1 MLLQHLYI
9 KNNHFK
15 IKLNINNKYF
25 NQKLRR
31 GKCQPEENEWT
42 KFLFSQTNN
51 SVTPTWKIKKRKQDS
66 NLCKTS
72 HCRCDQA
79 RDISNLHDWCWGRG
93 GCSGTGGSSTER
105 LAKRGRQCGKG
116 GMGRGATQVEAETS
130 GSLLPLSS
138 VPQSLFT
145 LPAAISVVHLYKFY
159 LHNSSFSGQDRIPS
173 ITKLEYLDKLSKMCT
188 LHNTII
194 VHNMTKAY
202 NKFI

>member
-1 MLLQHLYI
+1 MPA
-9 KNNHFK
+9 
-15 IKLNINNKYF
+15 
-25 NQKLRR
+25 R
-31 GKCQPEENEWT
+31 GNEWT

-79 RDISNLHDWCWGRG
+79 RDISNLHDWCCGRG

-145 LPAAISVVHLYKFY
+145 LPAAISVVHLYKCY

-173 ITKLEYLDKLSKMCT
+173 IKKLEYLDKLSKMCT

-194 VHNMTKAY
+194 VHYMTD
-202 NKFI
+202 